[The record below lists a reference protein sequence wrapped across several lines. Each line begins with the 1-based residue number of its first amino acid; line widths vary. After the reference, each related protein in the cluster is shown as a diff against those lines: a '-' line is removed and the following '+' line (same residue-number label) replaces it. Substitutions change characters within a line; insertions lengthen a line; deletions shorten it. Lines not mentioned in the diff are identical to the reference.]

1 MTRREEIY
9 EASCE
14 CYNGYIDVVNVNADA
29 AQDAFI
35 KGAEWADKTM
45 IERLRELKYGYEKD
59 LDADPR
65 VYERDIQ
72 LCAKISL
79 IERLILELKEE

>member
-35 KGAEWADKTM
+35 KGAEWADKTL
-45 IERLRELKYGYEKD
+45 IEKAYEYAEARYD
-59 LDADPR
+59 LDYCEN
-65 VYERDIQ
+65 VRDV
-72 LCAKISL
+72 LNYLKSL
-79 IERLILELKEE
+79 IEE

>member
-14 CYNGYIDVVNVNADA
+14 CYNGYIDVVNVDADA

-45 IERLRELKYGYEKD
+45 IEKACEYAEARYD
-59 LDADPR
+59 LDYCGN
-65 VYERDIQ
+65 VRDI
-72 LCAKISL
+72 LNYLKSL
-79 IERLILELKEE
+79 KGE